1 MAPVSVEYLIVCDG
15 CGGAING
22 NPGSAAA
29 ARRVIILGRERP
41 LEPERNKASDDR

>member
-1 MAPVSVEYLIVCDG
+1 MAPVSVEYLIVYDG

-22 NPGSAAA
+22 NPESAAA
-29 ARRVIILGRERP
+29 AVIILGRERP